1 MSVLIKRLAIISF
14 SVLLAAC
21 TASADPTV
29 APSGPAATL
38 PVETVQSP
46 SPTSQPPPATT
57 ATGIA
62 GLPTFAPTSEPS
74 ATSPPTAAPTAT
86 DEPTAP
92 PPPPEGGDL
101 SLSAED
107 VFLYPVPE
115 IYDGDVV
122 TFYVMANVP
131 DIIEPGAVSVQID
144 VGDHLTLPGAL
155 TGRNL
160 AGDAVALF
168 AWSWDTQGMAGEHE
182 VTVTL
187 DPDDTITVG
196 DENPDNNQVVLT
208 VPVHPPQA
216 RPWPEANQSW
226 VTAEIECC
234 VLRVVSDTA
243 AHRDL
248 EQLKQ
253 TAQQAVDQASERLQV
268 QPESKIDIYLIDRV
282 IGQGG
287 YARSNV
293 VISYLDRNYA
303 GGGLHEV
310 LVHET
315 VHLLDRQFA
324 PNRIPFL
331 AEGLAVW
338 AAGGHYKQEN
348 ILQRVKGLREA
359 GLYVPLHDVIDNFY
373 DHQHEIGYLEAAGL
387 IDYIVRRY
395 GWETVR
401 NFYSDVVPQGREDHS
416 ATVERSLQLHLG
428 RSLAQFEE
436 EWLREV
442 DAAPR
447 DPAAANDL
455 LTTIRYY
462 DVMRDYQ
469 LLYDPTAHFLKAWLP
484 FPQELEQRQL
494 TADLTRHP
502 TDQINVTLEVMLYAV
517 DQALMEGEYNRANVI
532 LDSVERALA
541 NNGNFV
547 DPLGANYQEIVSK
560 LSGLGL
566 EVHSVELRGNEAVV
580 LISEGNRTRLR
591 TLTMALKNQ
600 NWVLLN

>member
-1 MSVLIKRLAIISF
+1 MSVSIKRLAIILF
-14 SVLLAAC
+14 SVLLTAC
-21 TASADPTV
+21 AASAEPTA
-29 APSGPAATL
+29 APPAPAATL
-38 PVETVQSP
+38 PVEEVQNPSATSP
-46 SPTSQPPPATT
+46 SPTATSST
-57 ATGIA
+57 EISSS
-62 GLPTFAPTSEPS
+62 PTDAPTVEPS
-74 ATSPPTAAPTAT
+74 ATSPPTVAPTAT
-86 DEPTAP
+86 EEPTAAP
-92 PPPPEGGDL
+92 PVPEGGDL
-101 SLSAED
+101 SLSPED

-122 TFYVMANVP
+122 TFYILANVP
-131 DIIEPGAVSVQID
+131 DIVEPGAVNIQVD
-144 VGDHLTLPGAL
+144 VGEHLSLPGAL

-168 AWSWDTQGMAGEHE
+168 AWAWDTRGMTGEHE

-196 DENPDNNQVVLT
+196 DENPDNNQVALT
-208 VPVHPPQA
+208 VPVHPPHTLPA
-216 RPWPEANQSW
+216 REVNQTW

-234 VLRVVSDTA
+234 ILRMVSDTA

-253 TAQQAVDQASERLQV
+253 TVQQAVDQASERLQV
-268 QPESKIDIYLIDRV
+268 QPESKINIYLIDRV

-324 PNRIPFL
+324 PNRIPFM

-359 GLYVPLHDVIDNFY
+359 DLYIPLHDLIDNFY
-373 DHQHEIGYLEAAGL
+373 DHQHEIAYLEAAGL

-395 GWETVR
+395 GWETAR
-401 NFYSDVVPQGREDHS
+401 AFYSDVVPQGSEPHS
-416 ATVERSLQLHLG
+416 ATVERGLQLHLG

-447 DPAAANDL
+447 DPTAVNDL

-462 DVMRDYQ
+462 DVMREYQ
-469 LLYDPTAHFLKAWLP
+469 LLYDPTAHFLQAWLP

-502 TDQINVTLEVMLYAV
+502 DDDINMTLEVMLYAV
-517 DQALMEGEYNRANVI
+517 DQALLEGEYNRANVT
-532 LDSVERALA
+532 LDSIERALA
-541 NNGNFV
+541 NNGTFA
-547 DPLGANYQEIVSK
+547 DPLGVNYQEIVSK
-560 LSGLGL
+560 LSSLGL
-566 EVHSVELRGNEAVV
+566 EVHSVELQGNEAVV
-580 LISEGNRTRLR
+580 RISEGSRTRLR